1 MRFSDYFLEL
11 LILVIYLVKDWQ
23 EVIDFSMVLLLD
35 KNYISENYIQVI
47 KDFIINNGFYYIFV
61 LGVVMFYARSECGAF
76 KIGMFLI
83 LFE

>member
-1 MRFSDYFLEL
+1 MWFSDYFLEL

-23 EVIDFSMVLLLD
+23 EVIDFLMVLLLD

-61 LGVVMFYARSECGAF
+61 LGVVMFYV
-76 KIGMFLI
+76 
-83 LFE
+83 

>member
-1 MRFSDYFLEL
+1 MWFSDYFLEL

-23 EVIDFSMVLLLD
+23 EVIDFLMVLLLD

-61 LGVVMFYARSECGAF
+61 SGVVMFYV
-76 KIGMFLI
+76 
-83 LFE
+83 

>member
-61 LGVVMFYARSECGAF
+61 LGVVMFYV
-76 KIGMFLI
+76 
-83 LFE
+83 

>member
-1 MRFSDYFLEL
+1 MWFSDYFLEL

-23 EVIDFSMVLLLD
+23 EVIDFLMVLLLD

-61 LGVVMFYARSECGAF
+61 LGVAMFYV
-76 KIGMFLI
+76 
-83 LFE
+83 